1 MWGLAQITD
10 MICPRSQRVSGRDC
24 AGSEG
29 TWLLFT
35 PFLLRC
41 PYLHVVI
48 PWVLGA
54 CPQASAWLESALGL
68 SSLGMN
74 TYTCVHPLPTSL
86 SGTLF
91 SRAGLGAQIR
101 LSGHLSKWCWYTASF
116 GHETHRALPYLSC
129 GFMTGVLL
137 VKFFSRIAS
146 CNLLSQFV
154 ISSIYAW
161 WSQFCGCFSPF
172 SFMQQV
178 KHGG

>member
-1 MWGLAQITD
+1 

-35 PFLLRC
+35 PFCWGAHICTLLFRGF
-41 PYLHVVI
+41 LVHVHRLLLDWSL
-48 PWVLGA
+48 PWDSHLWVWI
-54 CPQASAWLESALGL
+54 CIRV
-68 SSLGMN
+68 
-74 TYTCVHPLPTSL
+74 YTPVDFL